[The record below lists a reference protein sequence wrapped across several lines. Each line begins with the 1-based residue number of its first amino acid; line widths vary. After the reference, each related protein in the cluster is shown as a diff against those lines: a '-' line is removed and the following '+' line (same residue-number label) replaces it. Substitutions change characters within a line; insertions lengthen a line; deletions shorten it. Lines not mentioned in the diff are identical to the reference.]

1 MFAQRTMPWGRSATE
16 SGTVA
21 HLVAKYIPTMDYA
34 FAEQFTTEWLDAWN
48 SHDLERILSHFTDD
62 VVFTS
67 PVALRVLDGS
77 NGVIRGKAA
86 LRNYWGIGL
95 ERIPEL
101 HFELES
107 IYLGVATLVINYR
120 NQAGALVN
128 EVLTFE
134 GPLVCVGHGTYEAE
148 PTA

>member
-1 MFAQRTMPWGRSATE
+1 MVT
-16 SGTVA
+16 
-21 HLVAKYIPTMDYA
+21 HYIPSMDFA
-34 FAEQFTTEWLDAWN
+34 FAEQFTNEWLDAWN

-67 PVALRVLDGS
+67 PVAIRVLEGS
-77 NGVIRGKAA
+77 DGVIRGKAA
-86 LRNYWGIGL
+86 LRHYWGIGL
-95 ERIPEL
+95 ERIPDL

-107 IYLGVATLVINYR
+107 IYLGVRTVVINYR

-128 EVLTFE
+128 EVLTFD
-134 GPLVCVGHGTYEAE
+134 GPLVATGHATYETG

>member
-1 MFAQRTMPWGRSATE
+1 
-16 SGTVA
+16 
-21 HLVAKYIPTMDYA
+21 MDFA
-34 FAEQFTTEWLDAWN
+34 FAEQFTKEWLDAWN

-67 PVALRVLDGS
+67 PVAVRVLEGS
-77 NGVIRGKAA
+77 DGVIRGKAA
-86 LRNYWGIGL
+86 LRHYWAIGL
-95 ERIPEL
+95 ERIPDL
-101 HFELES
+101 HFERES
-107 IYLGVATLVINYR
+107 IYLGVGTLVINYR

-134 GPLVCVGHGTYEAE
+134 GPLVAVGHATYEAE